1 MKKCHYTYI
10 ITDTLT
16 NKMYIGVRSS
26 DIEPINDIG
35 VLYFSSS
42 SNQEF
47 IKEQHINP
55 NRFRY
60 DVIKIFDNRTDALE
74 NEIALHKI
82 YDVGNNPMFYNL
94 QSQNSSG
101 IDFTGKTHTES
112 AKLKIGNA
120 SRIRGISQK
129 AKENLLWQSKNRVR
143 TDDEKNKISN
153 SLQGNNNALGKRS
166 DETRQNISNA
176 KKGMTSV
183 FKGKKHSKESKEK
196 MSIAKIGDNNPKYWK
211 DKKRSDE
218 TKLKISNA
226 KKGQNIGKAPIIK
239 CPHCE
244 KEGGLYAMKQ
254 WHFDNCKFK

>member
-1 MKKCHYTYI
+1 MKKYHYTYI

-16 NKMYIGVRSS
+16 NKRYIGVRSS
-26 DIEPINDIG
+26 TVEPINDIG

-55 NRFRY
+55 KRFKY
-60 DVIKIFDNRTDALE
+60 DVIEIFDNRIDALE
-74 NEIALHKI
+74 NEIALHKM

-94 QSQNSSG
+94 QSQTTSG
-101 IDFTGKTHTES
+101 IDFTGKKHTES
-112 AKLKIGNA
+112 AKIKIGKA
-120 SRIRGISQK
+120 SKDRGISQK

-143 TDDEKNKISN
+143 TEDEKNKISN
-153 SLQGNNNALGKRS
+153 SLIGNNNASGKRS
-166 DETRQNISNA
+166 NESIQNISNG
-176 KKGMTSV
+176 KKGMISV

-196 MSIAKIGDNNPKYWK
+196 MSISKIGDNNPKYWK

-218 TKLKISNA
+218 TKLKISNS
-226 KKGQNIGKAPIIK
+226 KKGKNTGKAPVIK